1 MLLEVNPDTVR
12 FIIDRIRQFQVK
24 EGVTIPD
31 TSDDDWA
38 QQILADHANDPVVTE
53 VRTAIGDLEPD
64 QQVEL
69 VALTWLGRGDFGA
82 DEWEGA
88 RSQARESWNE
98 RTADYLIGTPLAAD
112 FLEEGLDQLGFG
124 DGGYEG
130 EDDDEDEEDDDDED
144 EEDEDEDEDDEDDDE
159 D

>member
-12 FIIDRIRQFQVK
+12 FLVDKMRQFQVK

-31 TSDDDWA
+31 PSGDWSR
-38 QQILADHANDPVVTE
+38 QILADHADDPSVSE
-53 VRTAIGDLEPD
+53 IRAAIDDLEPD

-69 VALTWLGRGDFGA
+69 VAIAWIGRGDFGA
-82 DEWEGA
+82 EELDAA
-88 RSQARESWNE
+88 RAQARESWNE

-124 DGGYEG
+124 DDGYEG
-130 EDDDEDEEDDDDED
+130 DDDDAED
-144 EEDEDEDEDDEDDDE
+144 
-159 D
+159 